1 MFSFTWEQRE
11 FKQTF
16 DLLTNNTLSR
26 AELNNEK
33 GSVRNIHYGDILVKF
48 GEIID
53 LREDDLPYIT
63 DEINSSKTDFLQD
76 GDIIIA
82 DTAEDSTVGKCAEV
96 MGISDADVVAGLHTI
111 PCRPRKRYAQGYLGY
126 FMNSSAYH
134 DQLLPLMQGTKVTS
148 VSKSALQETILCF
161 PTDIKE
167 QALIG
172 AYFMRLEDLITLHQR
187 DKSSRT
193 ALGSVERKEKANA
206 WEQRKVADIALDT
219 RGGGT
224 PATSNTAYWN
234 GEIPWIQSSDLSD
247 GKLFGVKPRRYI
259 STVGLN
265 NSAAQFVRE
274 NSIAVVTR
282 VGVGKLAFMPYSYTT
297 SQDFLSLCRLQ
308 TEPYFTVFSLYRML
322 QGELQAV
329 QGTSI
334 KGMTKDDLLCKSIS
348 TPKDKEEQRQ
358 IGAFFKSLDNL
369 ITLHQRECKYQITED
384 KNVKQNQ
391 RDRPLLRLL
400 RSVDWGV

>member
-1 MFSFTWEQRE
+1 MKRNHYSSRKESRAIPWLFSHSWEQRE

-96 MGISDADVVAGLHTI
+96 MGISDANVVSGLHTI

-172 AYFMRLEDLITLHQR
+172 DYFMRL
-187 DKSSRT
+187 
-193 ALGSVERKEKANA
+193 
-206 WEQRKVADIALDT
+206 
-219 RGGGT
+219 
-224 PATSNTAYWN
+224 
-234 GEIPWIQSSDLSD
+234 
-247 GKLFGVKPRRYI
+247 
-259 STVGLN
+259 
-265 NSAAQFVRE
+265 
-274 NSIAVVTR
+274 
-282 VGVGKLAFMPYSYTT
+282 
-297 SQDFLSLCRLQ
+297 
-308 TEPYFTVFSLYRML
+308 
-322 QGELQAV
+322 
-329 QGTSI
+329 
-334 KGMTKDDLLCKSIS
+334 DD
-348 TPKDKEEQRQ
+348 
-358 IGAFFKSLDNL
+358 L
-369 ITLHQRECKYQITED
+369 ITLHQRECIYFVI
-384 KNVKQNQ
+384 
-391 RDRPLLRLL
+391 
-400 RSVDWGV
+400 RST

>member
-1 MFSFTWEQRE
+1 MKRNHYSSWKESRAIPWLFSHSWEQRE

-172 AYFMRLEDLITLHQR
+172 DYFMRLEDLITLHQR
-187 DKSSRT
+187 ECICFVIR
-193 ALGSVERKEKANA
+193 
-206 WEQRKVADIALDT
+206 
-219 RGGGT
+219 
-224 PATSNTAYWN
+224 
-234 GEIPWIQSSDLSD
+234 
-247 GKLFGVKPRRYI
+247 
-259 STVGLN
+259 ST
-265 NSAAQFVRE
+265 
-274 NSIAVVTR
+274 
-282 VGVGKLAFMPYSYTT
+282 
-297 SQDFLSLCRLQ
+297 
-308 TEPYFTVFSLYRML
+308 
-322 QGELQAV
+322 
-329 QGTSI
+329 
-334 KGMTKDDLLCKSIS
+334 
-348 TPKDKEEQRQ
+348 
-358 IGAFFKSLDNL
+358 
-369 ITLHQRECKYQITED
+369 
-384 KNVKQNQ
+384 
-391 RDRPLLRLL
+391 
-400 RSVDWGV
+400 